1 MQAVQARH
9 ASLRCHLTSTCEKRS
24 SIHDATQPLAASFTS
39 SALQALG
46 DGYRIILRRQDPARM
61 LLGNIMQFRFPEE
74 RIQSPIAALQR
85 IFVGVHVPVEVFHVN
100 MTALSAHS
108 LCSHLQDFNPGVLQ
122 FYKPLYVS

>member
-1 MQAVQARH
+1 MTLDKPLGEAIVHRWMPCSRLQA
-9 ASLRCHLTSTCEKRS
+9 SSTR
-24 SIHDATQPLAASFTS
+24 

-46 DGYRIILRRQDPARM
+46 DGYRIILRRQDPAKM

-108 LCSHLQDFNPGVLQ
+108 LCSRLQDFNPGMLQ
-122 FYKPLYVS
+122 NASHNTSVGMAMYR